1 MFWITFFVSGLTVAS
16 IPWIA
21 SHFSNRIAGY
31 IVLIPVMMTLSLI
44 VQYLSHGPK
53 ATTEMINGTLIAL
66 PTLLVFGLLAIFMI
80 KQNFPLPLIVIFSIA
95 GWLVAVLAINHL
107 IAK

>member
-31 IVLIPVMMTLSLI
+31 IVLVPVMMTISVV

-53 ATTEMINGTLIAL
+53 ATTEMVGGTLLAL
-66 PTLLVFGLLAIFMI
+66 PTLLVFGLLAIFLI
-80 KQNFPLPLIVIFSIA
+80 KQNLALPFVVLISII
-95 GWLVAVLAINHL
+95 GWFLSVLAINS
-107 IAK
+107 IFNA

>member
-21 SHFSNRIAGY
+21 NHFSNRIAGY
-31 IVLIPVMMTLSLI
+31 VVLVPVMMTLSLI

-53 ATTEMINGTLIAL
+53 AATEMISGTLLAL
-66 PTLLVFGLLAIFMI
+66 PTLLVFGLLTIILI
-80 KQNFPLPLIVIFSIA
+80 KQNFSLPLVVFFSIA
-95 GWLVAVLAINHL
+95 GWVLTVLAINSMVS
-107 IAK
+107 K

>member
-31 IVLIPVMMTLSLI
+31 IVLIPVMMTISVV

-53 ATTEMINGTLIAL
+53 ATTEMIYGTLLAL
-66 PTLLVFGLLAIFMI
+66 PTLLIFGLLAIFLI
-80 KQNFPLPLIVIFSIA
+80 KQNLSLPLVILFSIT
-95 GWLVAVLAINHL
+95 GWLVAVLAINTMVS
-107 IAK
+107 K